1 MAATPVQV
9 ALKASRKQ
17 LLAAQEQLKALQA
30 AAATTAAEHRSS
42 RSSANGSA
50 SSTADVACAAA
61 AAAAAAE
68 DAAASRHKLAQLEGA
83 LRQASSDYQLILAE
97 LGRIR
102 SEGSSRQAQLEEALA
117 GRAAAQAEVARSG
130 WGDVGSCASLQE
142 PSSATASL

>member
-1 MAATPVQV
+1 MQV

-30 AAATTAAEHRSS
+30 AATAAAPKRTGNTGSTNANNS
-42 RSSANGSA
+42 SSA
-50 SSTADVACAAA
+50 ADVARAAA

-83 LRQASSDYQLILAE
+83 LRQASADYQLILAE

-117 GRAAAQAEVARSG
+117 GRAAAQAEVAR
-130 WGDVGSCASLQE
+130 
-142 PSSATASL
+142 

>member
-1 MAATPVQV
+1 MYTVDLQLCFFSLLAPVQV

-17 LLAAQEQLKALQA
+17 LLATQEQLKAMQA
-30 AAATTAAEHRSS
+30 AAATQRRS
-42 RSSANGSA
+42 SSANGST
-50 SSTADVACAAA
+50 SSAADVARAAA
-61 AAAAAAE
+61 AAAAAGE

-117 GRAAAQAEVARSG
+117 GRAAAQAEVAR
-130 WGDVGSCASLQE
+130 
-142 PSSATASL
+142 

>member
-1 MAATPVQV
+1 VRLSDIQLCFSSPRAPVQV

-17 LLAAQEQLKALQA
+17 LIATQEQLKALQA
-30 AAATTAAEHRSS
+30 AAATQRRS
-42 RSSANGSA
+42 SSANGST
-50 SSTADVACAAA
+50 SSANGSTSSAADVARAAA

-102 SEGSSRQAQLEEALA
+102 SEGSSRQAQLEEAAA
-117 GRAAAQAEVARSG
+117 GRAAAQAEVSR
-130 WGDVGSCASLQE
+130 
-142 PSSATASL
+142 